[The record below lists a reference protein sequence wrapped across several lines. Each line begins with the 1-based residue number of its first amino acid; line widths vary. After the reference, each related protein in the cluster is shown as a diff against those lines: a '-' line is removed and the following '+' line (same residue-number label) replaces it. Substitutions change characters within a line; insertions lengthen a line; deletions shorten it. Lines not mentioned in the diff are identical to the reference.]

1 MASGMKTMEDV
12 RIGFKNFSGK
22 EGKYN
27 RSGDRNFVIF
37 LNEDWT
43 EELVTEGWNVRTL
56 QPRDP
61 DEEPQP
67 YLPVAVRFGARPPR
81 VVLITSRGKTTI
93 GEDEISMLDWADIK
107 QVDLVVRPYEW
118 EVSGNTGI
126 KAYLKSLFVT
136 LEEDD
141 LDLKYA
147 DVPDSAAS
155 AIIPVEEPEEF

>member
-27 RSGDRNFVIF
+27 RAGDRNFVIF

-81 VVLITSRGKTTI
+81 IVLITSRGKTTI

-107 QVDLVVRPYEW
+107 QVDLVVRPYE
-118 EVSGNTGI
+118 
-126 KAYLKSLFVT
+126 FVT

>member
-27 RSGDRNFVIF
+27 RAGDRNFVIF

-93 GEDEISMLDWADIK
+93 GEDEISMLDWADLK

-147 DVPDSAAS
+147 DVPDSAS
-155 AIIPVEEPEEF
+155 SGIIPVEEPEEF